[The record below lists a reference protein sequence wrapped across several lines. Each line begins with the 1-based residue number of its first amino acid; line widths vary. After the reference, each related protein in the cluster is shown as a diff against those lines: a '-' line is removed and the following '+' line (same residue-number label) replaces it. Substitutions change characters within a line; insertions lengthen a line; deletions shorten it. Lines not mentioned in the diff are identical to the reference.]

1 MNLNAGFVVRSG
13 LTIFAVLATL
23 ATVVP
28 SARAQRS
35 PEFKQSVQPQ
45 TVLERITGPPKLS
58 KQLQRTLERSRARTV
73 TPGAQ
78 AAVVRDGEL
87 VWFGNDGR
95 AVRRPFR
102 RVSKNTLFYF
112 ASFGKMILASFTLHQ
127 VEAGVLELDEPI
139 RAYVGKSVPASGR
152 ITLRMLLGHTAG
164 YPDIYS
170 HPKIA
175 PLLGRKYDPNRKWS
189 FRTLFKGLRRP
200 RNPGREWEYS
210 NTGYLIVGYVL
221 SKVVDRSLP
230 LACLEFLAPT
240 GLAEPAVTMRRSKE
254 AAKHIAH
261 GYEFYGDPPHDT
273 FKGAK
278 SIPTD
283 LFGIPWGDGAF
294 SGTGLGAAM
303 FLDGLLVNDRLLDPQ
318 TVEQMILPTSQSIEQ
333 GADYGLGTERFVA
346 SDRTWQGHSGAY
358 RGFSSMGYTDL
369 ESGVT
374 IVVVANGY
382 GLGGG
387 LPADSIW
394 RDIARVYVR
403 EELSG

>member
-1 MNLNAGFVVRSG
+1 MNTRHASTVRFGITIFVV
-13 LTIFAVLATL
+13 ATL
-23 ATVVP
+23 ATQVP
-28 SARAQRS
+28 NARALWS
-35 PEFKQSVQPQ
+35 PEFKQPVQLQ
-45 TVLERITGPPKLS
+45 TVRERMTGPPKLS
-58 KQLQRTLERSRARTV
+58 KQLQRALERSRAKTV

-78 AAVVRDGEL
+78 AAVLRDGEL

-102 RVSKNTLFYF
+102 RVSKNTLFTF
-112 ASFGKMILASFTLHQ
+112 ASFGKMILASFTLRH

-139 RAYVGKSVPASGR
+139 RTYVSKSVPGSGR
-152 ITLRMLLGHTAG
+152 VTLRMLLSHTAG

-175 PLLGRKYDPNRKWS
+175 PLFGKKYDPNRKWT
-189 FRTLFKGLRRP
+189 FRNLFKGLRRP
-200 RNPGREWEYS
+200 QHPGREWEYS
-210 NTGYLIVGYVL
+210 NTGYLVVGYVL

-230 LACLEFLAPT
+230 LACLDFLAPA
-240 GLAEPAVTMRRSKE
+240 GLAEPAITMHRSKE
-254 AAKHIAH
+254 AAKQIAH

-283 LFGIPWGDGAF
+283 LFGMPWGDGAF
-294 SGTGLGAAM
+294 SGTALGAAK
-303 FLDGLLVNDRLLDPQ
+303 FLDGLLVNDQLLDPQ
-318 TVEQMILPTSQSIEQ
+318 TVEQMILPTPQSIEE

-358 RGFSSMGYTDL
+358 GGFSSMGYTDL

-403 EELSG
+403 EELGE